1 MEGDALTRRQAI
13 ARIAFAVLVALSCA
27 GLVSAAAL
35 VPAPPAV
42 LPLVAIV
49 SVGGPMAVTG
59 ELHAGIKALQR
70 RRRALAM
77 LRRHLAQLPETAHPL
92 ERG

>member
-1 MEGDALTRRQAI
+1 MDGEALTRREAI
-13 ARIAFAVLVALSCA
+13 ARIVFAVLVALACA

-35 VPAPPAV
+35 VPAPPDV

-59 ELHAGIKALQR
+59 ELQAGIKALQR
-70 RRRALAM
+70 RRRALAV

>member
-1 MEGDALTRRQAI
+1 MEGDALTRREAI

-27 GLVSAAAL
+27 GLISAAAL
-35 VPAPPAV
+35 VPAPPGV

-49 SVGGPMAVTG
+49 SVACPMAVTG
-59 ELHAGIKALQR
+59 ELHAGIRALQR
-70 RRRALAM
+70 RRRALAT
-77 LRRHLAQLPETAHPL
+77 LRRHLAQLPETSHPL

>member
-1 MEGDALTRRQAI
+1 MDGEVLTRREAI

-42 LPLVAIV
+42 LPLIAIV

-70 RRRALAM
+70 RRRALAV
-77 LRRHLAQLPETAHPL
+77 LRRHLAQLPETTHPL

>member
-1 MEGDALTRRQAI
+1 MEEDALTRRQAI

-49 SVGGPMAVTG
+49 SVVGPMVVTG

-77 LRRHLAQLPETAHPL
+77 LRRHLAQLPETSHPL

>member
-1 MEGDALTRRQAI
+1 MDGEALTRREAI
-13 ARIAFAVLVALSCA
+13 VRIAFAVLVALSCA